1 MNDNDIDDDHQP
13 LSKAQAAQV
22 VFWLFV
28 AIAIVSCC
36 GLSFLGELVAGAE

>member
-1 MNDNDIDDDHQP
+1 MNDNDIEENEP

-36 GLSFLGELVAGAE
+36 GLSFLGELVGGAE